1 MSINSIKKIWI
12 IASILT
18 IISGVCLYIS
28 EINLK
33 KSIKGDLIF
42 ANIANDINIINKVV
56 IKTSDKL
63 ITAYNDE
70 NLWRILEADNYYAN
84 FNKIHKLLENIASA
98 KIGKKV
104 EGEIV
109 NQLQWYSIVIYDHK
123 ENELSKAEIGK
134 KANSDTNYVRLA
146 DNNVYITTW
155 NTSLPN
161 ELSSWTRQPLLSFSS
176 KEISEF
182 STNNES
188 IYRYHEGDEFFNSQ
202 SNRQYKHL
210 AYTKIFDILKA
221 LNYEEVLSSQE
232 FNDTKYSQTT
242 QQTLTTFDGLV
253 TQLQYFTNGEEY
265 WVKIS
270 LSTTALPSN
279 KVRDYIK
286 DNSIFY
292 EDWWFR
298 LLPSDGQSL
307 FTFVF

>member
-1 MSINSIKKIWI
+1 MSINSMKRIWL

-18 IISGVCLYIS
+18 IISCICLYVS
-28 EINLK
+28 EINIK

-42 ANIANDINIINKVV
+42 TNITNNINAIDKVV
-56 IKTSDKL
+56 IKSSDKI

-84 FNKIHKLLENIASA
+84 FNKIHNLLENIASA

-123 ENELSKAEIGK
+123 GNEIAKAEIGK
-134 KANSDTNYVRLA
+134 KANSETNYVRLA
-146 DNNVYITTW
+146 DNNVYISTW
-155 NTSLPN
+155 NTSLAV
-161 ELSSWTRQPLLSFSS
+161 ELNSWTRQPLLSFSPKEVS
-176 KEISEF
+176 KF
-182 STNNES
+182 SANNEN
-188 IYRYHEGDEFFNSQ
+188 IYRYQEGDEFFNSQ
-202 SNRQYKHL
+202 NNRQYKHL
-210 AYTKIFDILKA
+210 GYTRIFDILKT

-242 QQTLTTFDGLV
+242 QQTFTTFDGLV
-253 TQLQYFTNGEEY
+253 TKLQYFTNGEEY

-270 LSTTALPSN
+270 LSTTALPSD

>member
-146 DNNVYITTW
+146 DNNFI
-155 NTSLPN
+155 
-161 ELSSWTRQPLLSFSS
+161 
-176 KEISEF
+176 
-182 STNNES
+182 
-188 IYRYHEGDEFFNSQ
+188 FF
-202 SNRQYKHL
+202 
-210 AYTKIFDILKA
+210 
-221 LNYEEVLSSQE
+221 
-232 FNDTKYSQTT
+232 
-242 QQTLTTFDGLV
+242 
-253 TQLQYFTNGEEY
+253 
-265 WVKIS
+265 
-270 LSTTALPSN
+270 
-279 KVRDYIK
+279 IK
-286 DNSIFY
+286 RN
-292 EDWWFR
+292 
-298 LLPSDGQSL
+298 
-307 FTFVF
+307 